1 MKIYDIVFQNR
12 IIIFFKNESIL
23 NLPLTD
29 A

>member
-12 IIIFFKNESIL
+12 IIILFKNESIL